1 MAIKLLCGIR
11 RSRHGAP
18 AAFDRQALPCSPAAP
33 RRRFHVPVLQLL
45 ALLFAPGMG
54 HASSDRIA
62 ALMADAAMYE
72 HGEGVPRDAVQA
84 ADLYCRAAKLGAA
97 QAQYAL
103 GWMVLNGRGVPRD
116 EAAAW
121 RLFSSAADQGHE
133 QAARLAQAM
142 PARPDTPLP
151 ACMVDE
157 PPPPLRVDLDPDPWK
172 QASYP
177 AASAPVRRIVERLAP
192 VYEVDPELAMAVI
205 AVESGFRANA
215 VSPKN
220 AQGLMQLIPATAQRF
235 RVADPL
241 DPESN
246 VRGGLAYLRQLLSM
260 FDGDVRL
267 VAAAYN
273 AGEGAVLRHR
283 GVPPYRE
290 TRDYVTRIA
299 RLYNLPTHRYRQAA
313 SSATRPVR

>member
-1 MAIKLLCGIR
+1 MAPLSTG
-11 RSRHGAP
+11 RSP
-18 AAFDRQALPCSPAAP
+18 
-33 RRRFHVPVLQLL
+33 VPHWPILLL
-45 ALLFAPGMG
+45 ALSLMAGTAAAG
-54 HASSDRIA
+54 NDTA
-62 ALMADAAMYE
+62 ALIAEAARYE
-72 HGEGVPRDAVQA
+72 HGEGMPRDPAQA
-84 ADLYCRAAKLGAA
+84 AALYCQAARLGAA
-97 QAQYAL
+97 DAQYAL
-103 GWMVLNGRGVPRD
+103 GWMAANGRGMPRD
-116 EAAAW
+116 DAVAW
-121 RLFSSAADQGHE
+121 RLFSAAADQGHA
-133 QAARLAQAM
+133 QAARLAQAL
-142 PARPDTPLP
+142 PPRQDVPLP
-151 ACMVDE
+151 ACMAPDL
-157 PPPPLRVDLDPDPWK
+157 PLQVDLDPDPW
-172 QASYP
+172 AGPARAADYP
-177 AASAPVRRIVERLAP
+177 PASAPVRRIVERLAP

-235 RVADPL
+235 RVADPF

-246 VRGGLAYLRQLLSM
+246 VRGGLAYLRQLLAL

-299 RLYNLPTHRYRQAA
+299 RLYSLPVHRYYR
-313 SSATRPVR
+313 SSSNDPLSKR